1 MHAHTQTTT
10 QELSE
15 EQQPLVISTDNL
27 DRVIVNRIIEAAPE
41 QYPQQ
46 PFHYLLG
53 CYTRAGNE
61 LRSTGQDAAGQ
72 ELRAVLDACRQLLV
86 SYAGLILMGAGVVP
100 EVGWLEGV
108 AQGRFTTAWW

>member
-1 MHAHTQTTT
+1 M
-10 QELSE
+10 
-15 EQQPLVISTDNL
+15 ISTDNL

-61 LRSTGQDAAGQ
+61 LRSAGQDAAGQ

-100 EVGWLEGV
+100 EVGLGFRAEPLSLGPEV
-108 AQGRFTTAWW
+108 VE